1 MASQADYK
9 HIREIWLDAARSDHP
24 ISLSL
29 RRGNHTTTRKL
40 DKLVRTPGEIARL
53 QYVDPAD
60 GQEKPLEDDYKEE
73 ISAVVSYKNMLQNEH
88 GPISSGIVDLLPRAV
103 TTSCIS
109 SDQCSTKTTLS
120 DTTTQ
125 WR

>member
-9 HIREIWLDAARSDHP
+9 HIKEIWLDAASTDHP
-24 ISLSL
+24 ISLAL

-73 ISAVVSYKNMLQNEH
+73 ISAVVSYKNMLQNEY
-88 GPISSGIVDLLPRAV
+88 GPISSGKVDITAKSRDDFLYFIGSLFDENNP
-103 TTSCIS
+103 I
-109 SDQCSTKTTLS
+109 
-120 DTTTQ
+120 
-125 WR
+125 